1 MLTKRGVKFVQR
13 VTSPHTDSPC
23 LCDRTC
29 PPDVERKFIPQ
40 IMLKGNSFH
49 HMSKGNSFQLVKLLV
64 YSLLGS
70 MGTSMIIYQSAVSN
84 VTTEGK
90 EPFPYPYGIL
100 IFQVSLCTPNH
111 RNVELWLQV
120 ENKHLFTQLQEI
132 HPAGIKC

>member
-13 VTSPHTDSPC
+13 VTYPHTDSPC
-23 LCDRTC
+23 LCDRVFG
-29 PPDVERKFIPQ
+29 PVHQ
-40 IMLKGNSFH
+40 MLKGNSFH
-49 HMSKGNSFQLVKLLV
+49 HMLKGNSFQLVKLLV

-70 MGTSMIIYQSAVSN
+70 TGTSMIIYQSAVSN

-90 EPFPYPYGIL
+90 ELFPYPYGIL

-132 HPAGIKC
+132 HLAGIKC

>member
-1 MLTKRGVKFVQR
+1 MPVLMLAKRGVKFVQR

-23 LCDRTC
+23 LCDRVFG
-29 PPDVERKFIPQ
+29 PVHQ
-40 IMLKGNSFH
+40 MLKGNSSH
-49 HMSKGNSFQLVKLLV
+49 HMLKGNSFQLVKLLV

>member
-1 MLTKRGVKFVQR
+1 MQR
-13 VTSPHTDSPC
+13 VTSPHTDSLC
-23 LCDRTC
+23 LCDRVFG
-29 PPDVERKFIPQ
+29 PVHQ
-40 IMLKGNSFH
+40 ML
-49 HMSKGNSFQLVKLLV
+49 KGNSFQLVKLLV

>member
-1 MLTKRGVKFVQR
+1 MQR

-23 LCDRTC
+23 LCDRVFG
-29 PPDVERKFIPQ
+29 PVHQ
-40 IMLKGNSFH
+40 ML
-49 HMSKGNSFQLVKLLV
+49 KGNSFQLVKLLI
-64 YSLLGS
+64 YSLSGS
-70 MGTSMIIYQSAVSN
+70 TGTLMIIYQSAVSN

-100 IFQVSLCTPNH
+100 IFQVSLCTLNH

-132 HPAGIKC
+132 HPTGIEC